1 LLWYDV
7 RLGTG
12 TADHCTRLITMANGQ
27 HRSAWVASFEDGR
40 EDDDIMTMGM
50 ESAAPVDTALIFDAY
65 NNDAFWLPTSE
76 KPHTTGETTDH
87 GLSANGPEPFTA
99 GCSTHGLN
107 GTQQGTQCGSFFL
120 ALIGPPRSFTHFR
133 NPYGALPR
141 QRTTGTTAPRSQQAI
156 RCSSNA
162 ARGHASANRARFRL

>member
-1 LLWYDV
+1 LV
-7 RLGTG
+7 RRSPWHR

-27 HRSAWVASFEDGR
+27 HRSAWVALFEDGR
-40 EDDDIMTMGM
+40 EDDDILTMGM

-76 KPHTTGETTDH
+76 KPQTGETTDH

-107 GTQQGTQCGSFFL
+107 GTQQGT
-120 ALIGPPRSFTHFR
+120 
-133 NPYGALPR
+133 PYGFCSGPHWPSKVIHSLSKPLRRASKATYRYHCPT
-141 QRTTGTTAPRSQQAI
+141 QPTGHSMQ
-156 RCSSNA
+156 
-162 ARGHASANRARFRL
+162 